1 MAILFNKNP
10 LGVHMELKATVHIGK
25 DGITEGVINEIRQ
38 QLKKRKIIKIKFL
51 QNANRDNFKEKIE
64 DIAKETGAEVVEIR
78 GFTAVLK
85 KR

>member
-1 MAILFNKNP
+1 
-10 LGVHMELKATVHIGK
+10 MELKATVQIGK
-25 DGITEGVINEIRQ
+25 DGITEGVINEIKT

-51 QNANRDNFKEKIE
+51 QNADRENFKEKV
-64 DIAKETGAEVVEIR
+64 KELAEKCNADVVEIR

>member
-1 MAILFNKNP
+1 
-10 LGVHMELKATVHIGK
+10 MELKATVHIGK